1 MIDTGSTRS
10 FISPE
15 IANKYFS
22 EYKYQEP
29 FEIISTH
36 ARSAHNEVIHI
47 PLLKTFRSTD
57 SHKFYVYNV
66 DSSYGGLIGSDLLKQ
81 LDATIDMKNQILK
94 TRDTEI
100 PIIYSPP
107 FTVHIEPRS
116 ETRTKI
122 PVDLFNGEAI
132 VDYLNFGEGV
142 RMPAALVTCINGYA
156 TTIIQNTSD
165 NHFDIKF
172 SNPIKVE
179 KYENQ
184 EVEIHNIS
192 VISEEERDEI
202 LKQNLTKLRLDHM
215 NPEEQN
221 KIFNLCSE
229 YKDIFYS
236 EHLPLTF
243 TNQVKHKIRTINED
257 PIYIKP
263 YRQPPAEAA
272 EIREHVEKLLKDNVI
287 QESHSPFSA
296 PVHLV
301 PKKLDATGIPKKRM
315 VVDFRRLNDI
325 TVDDKYPLPN
335 ITDLFDKLG
344 KSCYFSVLD
353 LASGYH
359 QIEIEKEDQP
369 KTAFSTQ
376 FGHYEFLRMPFGLK
390 TAPAT
395 FQRAMD
401 NVLRGLQGIHC
412 LIYLDDI
419 IIFSSS
425 LEEHLTKLRAVFDR
439 LRETNLKIQLD
450 KSEFLSKEVTYLGHT
465 VTAEG
470 LKPNTDK
477 IDAILNYP
485 LPKTTTEIK
494 SFLGLIGY
502 YRKFIKDFSKITQ
515 PMTACLKK
523 NSKIVIDENYI
534 KSFEKCKE
542 LLVNAPLLQ
551 YPDFKNPFVLTTDA
565 SDFAIGAVLSQGP
578 IGSDKPIAY
587 ASRTLNDSEKRYST
601 IEKELLAI
609 VWAVKH
615 FRPYLYGNKFTVYT
629 DHRPLAWLDSLKE
642 PNSKLTR
649 YKLRL
654 GEFNFKVVHKNGK
667 QNTNADALSR
677 IRLNALGNNDDES
690 MAVNVDDTDND
701 DLNKYIQELTDEIKK
716 LGSQNMEPTDK
727 SNPNDDEHHSIAA
740 PTASDSET
748 TLSVNEQQIPSP
760 SRSIGSST
768 LTANM
773 SDRPTNSSTETVH
786 SAVDMD
792 TNGIPILNEA
802 VDTKPN
808 QLLIF
813 TWFKNDLSVKIVPHP
828 KQKILEVHLPLDNP
842 ELIKQFLKEYIRPKV
857 KYFIHYD
864 NKEHRRQF
872 SDVVIQLFRKD
883 TVQLYE
889 CTERV
894 INITDEKEQEDIV
907 MQYHQGKTCHRGIK
921 ETISHLK
928 RVYFWNNME
937 QTVTSLINSCE
948 TCKRMKYDRRP
959 FKPQLQLTQ
968 TQSKP
973 FEELFIDIFS
983 IEGKYYLTVIDAFS
997 KLAQA
1002 FEIPDRSTPEV
1013 VRALIQYF
1021 SFYGVPNKISS
1032 DPGSEFNNKLLK
1044 ELLSFYKVDV
1054 HIGTPNN
1061 PNSMGM
1067 IERFHS
1073 TILEIYRLAKYER
1086 KLTDAASVMTYSIM
1100 AYNQTIH
1107 SVTGLTPF
1115 EVVFGHTESNSQF
1128 NANFDKEYTQQ
1139 LVREHV
1145 KRTRY
1150 LYKYLADKMVTR
1162 KERIQQDRTGE
1173 TSFDLHDDDSI
1184 FIKGV
1189 NTRRGKDKP
1198 RYQKA
1203 KVKGKIKRNVVPVE
1217 TKARKTKV
1225 AIKDIRRPP
1234 QVRPASDPGS
1244 NDPGPSTSKD

>member
-10 FISPE
+10 FISPD
-15 IANKYFS
+15 IANRYFS
-22 EYKYQEP
+22 KLKYYEP

-36 ARSAHNEVIHI
+36 ARSSHNEVVNI
-47 PLLKTFRSTD
+47 PLMETFRSTEF
-57 SHKFYVYNV
+57 HKFYVYNV
-66 DSSYGGLIGSDLLKQ
+66 DSNYGGLIGSDLLKQ
-81 LDATIDMKNQILK
+81 LDANIDMKNQILK

-116 ETRTKI
+116 ETRTDV
-122 PVDLFNGEAI
+122 PVDLKNGEAI
-132 VDYLNFGEGV
+132 IDHINFGEGV
-142 RMPAALVTCINGYA
+142 RMPAALVNCIGGYA
-156 TTIIQNTSD
+156 TTVIQNTSD
-165 NHFDIKF
+165 NHFEIKF
-172 SNPIKVE
+172 SKPLNVT
-179 KYENQ
+179 KYEQQ
-184 EVEIHNIS
+184 EINVNVTDAIDDR
-192 VISEEERDEI
+192 ERDKLLI
-202 LKQNLTKLRLDHM
+202 QNLSKVQLDHM
-215 NPEEQN
+215 NPEERHS
-221 KIFNLCSE
+221 IYNLCFE
-229 YKDIFYS
+229 YRDIFYT

-243 TNQVKHKIRTINED
+243 TNQVKHKIRTVNED

-263 YRQPPAEAA
+263 YRQPPTEAI
-272 EIREHVEKLLKDNVI
+272 EIRNQVEKLLKDNVI
-287 QESHSPFSA
+287 QESHSPWSA

-301 PKKLDATGIPKKRM
+301 PKKSDATGERKYRM
-315 VVDFRRLNDI
+315 VIDYRRLNDI

-359 QIEIEKEDQP
+359 QIEIEREDQP

-425 LEEHLTKLRAVFDR
+425 LQEHLTKLRAVFDR
-439 LRETNLKIQLD
+439 LRKTNFKVQLD
-450 KSEFLSKEVTYLGHT
+450 KSNFLCKEVTYLGHT
-465 VTAEG
+465 ITTDG

-485 LPKTTTEIK
+485 LPKTSTEIK

-502 YRKFIKDFSKITQ
+502 YRKFIRDFSKITQ

-523 NSKIVIDENYI
+523 NSKILIDDKYTGA
-534 KSFEKCKE
+534 FEKCKE
-542 LLVNAPLLQ
+542 LLINAPLLQ
-551 YPDFKNPFVLTTDA
+551 YPDFTKPFVLTTDA
-565 SDFAIGAVLSQGP
+565 SDFALGAVLSQGP

-587 ASRTLNDSEKRYST
+587 ASRTLNSTEARYST

-615 FRPYLYGNKFTVYT
+615 FRPYLYGNKFIIYT
-629 DHRPLAWLDSLKE
+629 DHRPLAWLDSLKD

-654 GEFNFKVVHKNGK
+654 GEYDFKVVHKNGK

-677 IRLNALGNNDDES
+677 IRLNALGSDDNDS
-690 MAVNVDDTDND
+690 LAVNVDKND
-701 DLNKYIQELTDEIKK
+701 DNLNRYMQELTEEIGKIAQEQ
-716 LGSQNMEPTDK
+716 LDTAENQHQPDDVCNEPESEATL
-727 SNPNDDEHHSIAA
+727 SA
-740 PTASDSET
+740 SET
-748 TLSVNEQQIPSP
+748 N
-760 SRSIGSST
+760 RSIKSST
-768 LTANM
+768 
-773 SDRPTNSSTETVH
+773 DTVH

-792 TNGIPILNEA
+792 TNGIPILQEA

-808 QLLIF
+808 QILIY
-813 TWFKNDLSVKIVPHP
+813 TWFKNELSVKICSNL
-828 KQKILEVHLPLDNP
+828 KQKILEVHLPLDNT
-842 ELIKQFLKEYIRPKV
+842 ELIKQFLKEYVRPKV
-857 KYFIHYD
+857 KYFVYFE
-864 NKEHRRQF
+864 NQEHRRQF
-872 SDVVIQLFRKD
+872 TQVIIALFRKG

-894 INITDEKEQEDIV
+894 VNVTDEKEQEAIV
-907 MQYHQGKTCHRGIK
+907 LTYHQGKTCHRGIK
-921 ETISHLK
+921 ETIIHLK
-928 RVYFWNNME
+928 RHYFWNNME
-937 QTVTSLINSCE
+937 QTVSSIINACD

-959 FKPQLQLTQ
+959 FKPLLQLTQ
-968 TQSKP
+968 TQNRP
-973 FEELFIDIFS
+973 FEELFIDLFS
-983 IEGKYYLTVIDAFS
+983 IEGKYYLTIIDAFS

-1002 FEIPDRSTPEV
+1002 IEIADRSTPEV
-1013 VRALIQYF
+1013 VRALIKYF
-1021 SFYGVPNKISS
+1021 SFYGVPTKISS

-1044 ELLSFYKVDV
+1044 ELLTFYKVDI

-1061 PNSMGM
+1061 PNSMGL

-1073 TILEIYRLAKYER
+1073 TILEIYRLAKYEH
-1086 KLTDAASVMTYSIM
+1086 KLTDAASVMMYAVM

-1128 NANFDKEYTQQ
+1128 HANFDQQYTQQ
-1139 LVREHV
+1139 LVREHA
-1145 KRTRY
+1145 KRTHY
-1150 LYKYLADKMVTR
+1150 LYEYLTNRMLLR
-1162 KERIQQDRTGE
+1162 KEKTQQGRTGD
-1173 TSFDLHDDDSI
+1173 TSFDLHEGDTI

-1203 KVKGKIKRNVVPVE
+1203 KVKGEVERNVVPIE
-1217 TKARKTKV
+1217 TNSRSTKV
-1225 AIKDIRRPP
+1225 PVKDIRRPP
-1234 QVRPASDPGS
+1234 QVHPATDPGGI
-1244 NDPGPSTSKD
+1244 DPGPSTSKG